1 MNSYGSKFKLRTLIF
16 GEIRICSEKT
26 KTRKNMESRT
36 GRCLCGDITYSVEG
50 TPARQGH
57 CHCLDCKKALGAS
70 FATIAFFKEEQFT
83 LHSGSP
89 QAFQHQSESGNTMTK
104 EFCPKC
110 GSTVFGSNSGRQ
122 GVKSVYIGSLDDASF
137 VEPNFNVWTCR
148 QLPYTLIDESL
159 NNFPKGPQ

>member
-1 MNSYGSKFKLRTLIF
+1 
-16 GEIRICSEKT
+16 
-26 KTRKNMESRT
+26 MESRS

-70 FATIAFFKEEQFT
+70 FATIAFFKKEQFT

-110 GSTVFGSNSGRQ
+110 GSTVFGSNSGRP
-122 GVKSVYIGSLDDASF
+122 GIKSVYIGSLEDASF

>member
-1 MNSYGSKFKLRTLIF
+1 MELR
-16 GEIRICSEKT
+16 S
-26 KTRKNMESRT
+26 

-57 CHCLDCKKALGAS
+57 CHCLDCKKPLGAS

-89 QAFQHQSESGNTMTK
+89 QAFQHQSESGNTLTK
-104 EFCPKC
+104 EFFPKC
-110 GSTVFGSNSGRQ
+110 GSTVFGSNSGRA
-122 GVKSVYIGSLDDASF
+122 GIKSVYIGSLDDASF
-137 VEPNFNVWTCR
+137 VEPNFNVWKCR

>member
-1 MNSYGSKFKLRTLIF
+1 
-16 GEIRICSEKT
+16 
-26 KTRKNMESRT
+26 
-36 GRCLCGDITYSVEG
+36 
-50 TPARQGH
+50 
-57 CHCLDCKKALGAS
+57 LGAS

-104 EFCPKC
+104 EFCSKC
-110 GSTVFGSNSGRQ
+110 GSTVFGSNSGRP
-122 GVKSVYIGSLDDASF
+122 GIKSVYIGSLEDASF

>member
-1 MNSYGSKFKLRTLIF
+1 MPVLRPSLF
-16 GEIRICSEKT
+16 S
-26 KTRKNMESRT
+26 
-36 GRCLCGDITYSVEG
+36 
-50 TPARQGH
+50 
-57 CHCLDCKKALGAS
+57 
-70 FATIAFFKEEQFT
+70 KEEQFT

-110 GSTVFGSNSGRQ
+110 GSTVFGSNSGRP
-122 GVKSVYIGSLDDASF
+122 GIKSVHIGSLEDASF

-159 NNFPKGPQ
+159 NNFPKGPQKM